1 MATITITGVEGR
13 KFDVPTGLFINNE
26 FVPAKSGATVSLENP
41 ASGAKLGDIA
51 SAEAA
56 DVDEAVKA
64 AETAYKTVWSQTLP
78 EQRRNLLNKLA
89 DLMERDA
96 AELAS
101 IEAVDAGILYR
112 DSFGMAVPQA
122 VETCRYYAGWADKL
136 DGDSLSLAM
145 GMAYTRREPFGV
157 CAAIV
162 PWNAPLMITSWKLAP
177 ALAAGNCLIIKTPEI
192 APLYGQKLA
201 MLVKEAG
208 FPPGV
213 VSILCG
219 LGSVAGQRL
228 AEHPDIHKL
237 SFTGSAAVGRAILAA
252 SARTNL
258 KKVTLELGGKGPS
271 IVFDDADWNNALF
284 WTTAG
289 ITMNNG
295 QICAAGSR
303 IYVQESIY
311 QKFIEQFSA
320 MSRDAVA
327 GDPLLSTTTKG
338 PLVSQRQKDTVMNL
352 IKAGREQGTKI
363 LHGGDDSELDPKG
376 HFVPN
381 TAFVDVGADSTI
393 MRQEVFGPVASIA
406 SFKTEEEVVALANDS
421 HYGLA
426 AAVFSNDI
434 NKAIRVSNAL
444 EVGQVTVNMWGVVTA
459 NTAFGG
465 YKESGMGRDL
475 GKEALDGWTQVK
487 SVKVHLLKANI

>member
-1 MATITITGVEGR
+1 M
-13 KFDVPTGLFINNE
+13 PTGLFINNE

-201 MLVKEAG
+201 MLVKESG

-376 HFVPN
+376 YFVPN

-459 NTAFGG
+459 NTTFGG

>member
-1 MATITITGVEGR
+1 M
-13 KFDVPTGLFINNE
+13 PTGLFINNE

-78 EQRRNLLNKLA
+78 ELRRNLLNKLA